1 MIYSRRQIWQVGK
14 ILLLLLFLCI
24 TINPAG
30 CATFIEAGDT
40 NNPDGVVVLIVDGLG
55 NGYINPELDVKA
67 IDGSILK
74 KPVLSNLPKIYNQAA
89 IFDSVYVPKL
99 KGNSGHNVI
108 MTGNRD
114 ADDTMVGYDNASIYD
129 VVKKHGYLTV
139 GVLERGDSEEVVAEN
154 DLVLHDTTNS
164 INEPVMQISTSENK
178 DIDHPLPLLTTEFET
193 HASRA
198 LSRVENTP
206 SGTIQ
211 RYYTYNKLALDAA
224 MDSINILE
232 KEGRD
237 RKYFITVNI
246 AALDTAGLYRGYEG
260 YSQCIENLDS
270 LIVPLYETCQENNL
284 ALVITSD
291 HGMAFPDAESRGGAK
306 SEKYASANEVRNV
319 PLIILSPNIKQQ
331 RIQETIGQEDVA
343 PILLSTLDIA
353 DRPAFC
359 EGKEKN
365 LKEYAVLKVVSPG
378 ITSMKLSSS
387 GKEVCSG
394 SNDSMYYITGLE
406 KNKQYTL
413 ETVIDSS
420 GETYKDTLSIE
431 NDRVIEIKEKD
442 ENQDSTTSPEN
453 NMHLVGGILIGVI
466 NLTGLTMIFRIM
478 RN

>member
-1 MIYSRRQIWQVGK
+1 M
-14 ILLLLLFLCI
+14 LCI
-24 TINPAG
+24 TINLAG
-30 CATFIEAGDT
+30 CATFIEAGNT
-40 NNPDGVVVLIVDGLG
+40 NTPDGVVVLVVDGLG
-55 NGYINPELDVKA
+55 NGYINPELDIKA
-67 IDGSILK
+67 IDDSVLK
-74 KPVLSNLPKIYNQAA
+74 KPCLSNLPEIYNQAA
-89 IFDSVYVPKL
+89 IFDSVYVPEL

-108 MTGNRD
+108 ITGNRD

-129 VVKKHGYLTV
+129 VVRKHGYLTI
-139 GVLERGDSEEVVAEN
+139 GIFERGDSEEVVAEN
-154 DLVLHDTTNS
+154 DIVLHDTTNS
-164 INEPVMQISTSENK
+164 INEPVMQVEISGNK
-178 DIDHPLPLLTTEFET
+178 DMNVLPLLKKEFES
-193 HASRA
+193 HASQA
-198 LSRVENTP
+198 LSRVESTP

-211 RYYTYNKLALDAA
+211 RYYTYNKLAIDAA
-224 MDSINILE
+224 MDSISILE
-232 KEGRD
+232 NEDRD
-237 RKYFITVNI
+237 TKYFMTVNI
-246 AALDTAGLYRGYEG
+246 AALETAGIYRGYEG

-270 LIVPLYETCQENNL
+270 MIVPLYKKCQENNL

-291 HGMAFPDAESRGGAK
+291 HGMAFPDAEARGGAK
-306 SEKYASANEVRNV
+306 SDKYASANEVRNV

-343 PILLSTLDIA
+343 PILLSTLGIPE
-353 DRPAFC
+353 RPSFC

-365 LKEYAVLKVVSPG
+365 LKESAAIKVMSPS

-387 GKEVCSG
+387 GEEVCSG
-394 SNDSMYYITGLE
+394 SNDSVYYITGLE

-420 GETYKDTLSIE
+420 GKTYKETLSIE
-431 NDRVIEIKEKD
+431 NERVIEIKEKD

>member
-1 MIYSRRQIWQVGK
+1 V
-14 ILLLLLFLCI
+14 L
-24 TINPAG
+24 
-30 CATFIEAGDT
+30 
-40 NNPDGVVVLIVDGLG
+40 LIVDGLG
-55 NGYINPELDVKA
+55 NGYINSELDAKA

-74 KPVLSNLPKIYNQAA
+74 KPGLSNLSK
-89 IFDSVYVPKL
+89 IFDQAVIFNSVYVPQL

-129 VVKKHGYLTV
+129 VVRKHGYLTI
-139 GVLERGDSEEVVAEN
+139 GILERGDSEEVVAEN
-154 DLVLHDTTNS
+154 DIVLHDTTNS
-164 INEPVMQISTSENK
+164 INEPVMQVEVAGNR
-178 DIDHPLPLLTTEFET
+178 DMDVLPLLKKEFES

-198 LSRVENTP
+198 PSRIESTP
-206 SGTIQ
+206 AGTIQ
-211 RYYTYNKLALDAA
+211 RYYIYNKLALDAA

-232 KEGRD
+232 NGDRD
-237 RKYFITVNI
+237 TKYFITVNI

-270 LIVPLYETCQENNL
+270 MIMPLYEKCQENNL

-306 SEKYASANEVRNV
+306 SDKYASEKEVRNV
-319 PLIILSPNIKQQ
+319 PFIILSPNIKQQ
-331 RIQETIGQEDVA
+331 RIQETIGQKDVA
-343 PILLSTLDIA
+343 PILLSTLGIA
-353 DRPAFC
+353 ERPTFC

-365 LKEYAVLKVVSPG
+365 LKESAAIKVVLPDN
-378 ITSMKLSSS
+378 TSMKLSSN
-387 GKEVCSG
+387 GEEICSG
-394 SNDSMYYITGLE
+394 SNDSVYYITGLE

-431 NDRVIEIKEKD
+431 NDRVIKIKEKD
-442 ENQDSTTSPEN
+442 ENQDSTASPEN

>member
-1 MIYSRRQIWQVGK
+1 MIYSRRQIWQIGK
-14 ILLLLLFLCI
+14 ILLLLLFLYI

-74 KPVLSNLPKIYNQAA
+74 KPGMSNFPKIYNQAV
-89 IFDSVYVPKL
+89 IFDSVFVPEL

-129 VVKKHGYLTV
+129 VVKKHEYLTV

-164 INEPVMQISTSENK
+164 INEPVMQVTVSGNR
-178 DIDHPLPLLTTEFET
+178 DIEVLSLLEKEFET

-198 LSRVENTP
+198 LSRIESTP

-232 KEGRD
+232 NEDRD

-270 LIVPLYETCQENNL
+270 MIVPLYETCQENNL

-306 SEKYASANEVRNV
+306 SDKYASANEVRNV

-343 PILLSTLDIA
+343 PILLSTLGIPN
-353 DRPAFC
+353 RPVFC

-378 ITSMKLSSS
+378 IISMKLSNN

-394 SNDSMYYITGLE
+394 RNDSIYCITGLE

-420 GETYKDTLSIE
+420 GETYRDTLPIE
-431 NDRVIEIKEKD
+431 NDMVIEIKEKD

-453 NMHLVGGILIGVI
+453 NMHLWGGILIGVI

>member
-1 MIYSRRQIWQVGK
+1 MTFSRRQIHQSRK
-14 ILLLLLFLCI
+14 TLFLLLLVCI
-24 TINPAG
+24 TINPVG
-30 CATFIEAGDT
+30 SSTFIEAGDT
-40 NNPDGVVVLIVDGLG
+40 NTPDGVVILIIDGLG
-55 NGYINPELDVKA
+55 NGYINPELGVKA
-67 IDGSILK
+67 IDGSVLK
-74 KPVLSNLPKIYNQAA
+74 KPGLSNLSEIYNQAV
-89 IFDSVYVPKL
+89 IFDSVYVPQL
-99 KGNSGHNVI
+99 KGNSGHNII

-129 VVKKHGYLTV
+129 VARKHGYLTI
-139 GVLERGDSEEVVAEN
+139 GILERGDSEKVVTEN
-154 DLVLHDTTNS
+154 DIVLHDTTNS
-164 INEPVMQISTSENK
+164 INEPVMQVDISGNN
-178 DIDHPLPLLTTEFET
+178 DMDVLPLLKKEFET
-193 HASRA
+193 HASQA
-198 LSRVENTP
+198 PSRVESTP

-211 RYYTYNKLALDAA
+211 RYYIYNKLALDAA
-224 MDSINILE
+224 MDSISILE
-232 KEGRD
+232 NEDRD
-237 RKYFITVNI
+237 TKYVMTVNI

-270 LIVPLYETCQENNL
+270 LIVPLYEKCQKNNL

-306 SEKYASANEVRNV
+306 SDKYASANEVRNV

-343 PILLSTLDIA
+343 PILLSTLGIPE
-353 DRPAFC
+353 RPSFC
-359 EGKEKN
+359 EGKENN
-365 LKEYAVLKVVSPG
+365 LKESAVIKIVSPN

-387 GKEVCSG
+387 GEEVCSG
-394 SNDSMYYITGLE
+394 NNDSVYYITGLK

-442 ENQDSTTSPEN
+442 ENQDPTASPEN

-466 NLTGLTMIFRIM
+466 NLTGLTMIFKIM

>member
-1 MIYSRRQIWQVGK
+1 M
-14 ILLLLLFLCI
+14 LCI

-30 CATFIEAGDT
+30 CATFIETGNT
-40 NNPDGVVVLIVDGLG
+40 NTPDGVVVLIVDGLG
-55 NGYINPELDVKA
+55 NGYINPERDVKA
-67 IDGSILK
+67 IDGSVLQ
-74 KPVLSNLPKIYNQAA
+74 KPGLSNLPYIYDQAV
-89 IFDSVYVPKL
+89 IFDSVYVPAL

-129 VVKKHGYLTV
+129 VVRKHGYLTV

-154 DLVLHDTTNS
+154 DLVIHDTTNS
-164 INEPVMQISTSENK
+164 INEPVMQVSVSGNRE
-178 DIDHPLPLLTTEFET
+178 IDVLPLLEKEFET

-198 LSRVENTP
+198 LSRVESTP
-206 SGTIQ
+206 SGSIQ
-211 RYYTYNKLALDAA
+211 RYYAYNKLALDAA

-237 RKYFITVNI
+237 TKYFITVNI

-260 YSQCIENLDS
+260 YGQCIENLDS
-270 LIVPLYETCQENNL
+270 MIVPLYETCRENNL

-343 PILLSTLDIA
+343 PILLSTLGIA

-359 EGKEKN
+359 EGREKN

-378 ITSMKLSSS
+378 ITSMKLSNS

-420 GETYKDTLSIE
+420 GETYKETLSIE

-442 ENQDSTTSPEN
+442 EKQDSTASPEN
-453 NMHLVGGILIGVI
+453 NMHLVGGVLIGVI
-466 NLTGLTMIFRIM
+466 NLTGLAIIFRIM